1 MEDCSWIKSISE
13 EELEKI
19 TQAIG
24 NLKLSSGN
32 LEVQRNLWRALP
44 PKPEVDSPGSSRK
57 PVIEEI
63 KDEKKDE
70 PVKTPVTPFHRLR
83 RESINPFGTYLNLD
97 CTDDIDGRIERWERD
112 LRIAIVVNNMS
123 FEDSKKFVEMTLFS
137 NVYRWYINVDQPRKD
152 AMLAGDDIGKI
163 ISQIIHEIR
172 IEFIGEGYYERHST
186 EYARKY
192 LDAIH
197 RLTLLDMSDIDNYIC
212 TFKEYYYYL
221 YGKIGQQSVYLSL
234 FYAKI
239 PEPWGRNLQVSYE
252 KERERAGQEDCLGA
266 RISFLKAKLSDWSH
280 QDYLLEETRKQN
292 IYDVCCKGKSLIT
305 IIGEP
310 KRDLS
315 HRRCK
320 HKKLF

>member
-1 MEDCSWIKSISE
+1 MEDCTWIKSISE

-19 TQAIG
+19 T
-24 NLKLSSGN
+24 
-32 LEVQRNLWRALP
+32 
-44 PKPEVDSPGSSRK
+44 
-57 PVIEEI
+57 
-63 KDEKKDE
+63 
-70 PVKTPVTPFHRLR
+70 PFHRLR
-83 RESINPFGTYLNLD
+83 PESINPFGTYLNLD

-123 FEDSKKFVEMTLFS
+123 FEDSKKFVEMTLLS
-137 NVYRWYINVDQPRKD
+137 NVYRWYINVDKPRKD

-163 ISQIIHEIR
+163 ISQITHEIR

-197 RLTLLDMSDIDNYIC
+197 RLTLLDMPDID
-212 TFKEYYYYL
+212 
-221 YGKIGQQSVYLSL
+221 
-234 FYAKI
+234 
-239 PEPWGRNLQVSYE
+239 
-252 KERERAGQEDCLGA
+252 
-266 RISFLKAKLSDWSH
+266 SDWSH
-280 QDYLLEETRKQN
+280 QDYLLKKTRKQN
-292 IYDVCCKGKSLIT
+292 IYDVCCKEKSLIT